1 MEEKQS
7 TTHNVILL
15 KENNLFI
22 PKIEQKSNLR
32 KQVDDLIFGSVLI
45 KDTFTYNIHLLTCF
59 K

>member
-7 TTHNVILL
+7 ATHNVILL

-32 KQVDDLIFGSVLI
+32 KQIDDLIFGSVLI